1 MASSMRLQSKKNVFI
16 DKVDDIVN
24 TIAHIIAQSN

>member
-1 MASSMRLQSKKNVFI
+1 MASSMRLKKKKNVFI

-24 TIAHIIAQSN
+24 TIVHIIAQSN